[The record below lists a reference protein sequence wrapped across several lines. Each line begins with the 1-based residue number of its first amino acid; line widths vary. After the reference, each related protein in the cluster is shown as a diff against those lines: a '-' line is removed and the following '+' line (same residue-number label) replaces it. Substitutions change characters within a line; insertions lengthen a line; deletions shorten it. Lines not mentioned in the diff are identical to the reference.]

1 MKKIIIAIT
10 GASGIIYSIK
20 LLEFL
25 KKKQIETYVIVSEAA
40 KKIMEI
46 ETEYKFEKIL
56 SLSDFVYDNNEME
69 AKIASG
75 SFLSDGMIIIPCSI
89 KTLSAT
95 ANSYNNNLI
104 TRAADVTLKEGK
116 KLVMMIRETPF
127 HKGHL
132 KLMLKASDNGACI
145 LPAIPAFYHHPKTI
159 DDIINQTLGKIC
171 DYLQIDNNLFK
182 RWNGI
187 DSKADRSAL
196 LE

>member
-1 MKKIIIAIT
+1 MKKIIIGIT
-10 GASGIIYSIK
+10 GASGVIYSIK
-20 LLEFL
+20 LLKFF
-25 KKKQIETYVIVSEAA
+25 KRNRIKTYVIVSNAA

-46 ETEYKFEKIL
+46 ATEYNFETIL
-56 SLSDFVYDNNEME
+56 SLSDFVYNNNEME

-75 SFLSDGMIIIPCSI
+75 SFISDGMIIIPCSI
-89 KTLSAT
+89 KTLSAV

-104 TRAADVTLKEGK
+104 TRAADVTLKEGRN
-116 KLVMMIRETPF
+116 LVMMIRETPF

-132 KLMLKASDNGACI
+132 KLMLKATDNGACI

-159 DDIINQTLGKIC
+159 EDIINQTLGKIC

-187 DSKADRSAL
+187 DFKVNKPHL
-196 LE
+196 FK

>member
-1 MKKIIIAIT
+1 MKKIIIGIS

-25 KKKQIETYVIVSEAA
+25 KKKQIETYVIASEAA

-46 ETEYKFEKIL
+46 ETEYKFEDIL
-56 SLSDFVYDNNEME
+56 SLSGFFYNNNEIE

-75 SFLSDGMIIIPCSI
+75 SFLSDGMVIIPCSI

-132 KLMLKASDNGACI
+132 KLMLKAADNGACI
-145 LPAIPAFYHHPKTI
+145 LPAIPAFYHRPKNI

-182 RWNGI
+182 RWNGS
-187 DSKADRSAL
+187 DTNADRRVL
-196 LE
+196 PE